1 MLLPSKNTAGGNEMY
16 GMSGPELLTQ
26 LKVRDTLRDA
36 ERIHQ
41 ASVAL
46 KERKVAGQALLAL
59 KRARFWRG
67 ADGRQPVLPSP
78 SA

>member
-1 MLLPSKNTAGGNEMY
+1 MY

-46 KERKVAGQALLAL
+46 KERKAARQALAAL
-59 KRARFWRG
+59 KWARFWRG
-67 ADGRQPVLPSP
+67 ADARRPVLPAP
-78 SA
+78 TA

>member
-1 MLLPSKNTAGGNEMY
+1 MY

-26 LKVRDTLRDA
+26 LKVRDTLREA

-41 ASVAL
+41 ASAVL
-46 KERKVAGQALLAL
+46 NERKAARQALSAL

-67 ADGRQPVLPSP
+67 LGARTPALPSP
-78 SA
+78 TA

>member
-1 MLLPSKNTAGGNEMY
+1 MY

-26 LKVRDTLRDA
+26 LKVRDTLREA

-41 ASVAL
+41 ASAVL
-46 KERKVAGQALLAL
+46 KERKVARQALLAL

-67 ADGRQPVLPSP
+67 SDARRPALPSP
-78 SA
+78 TA

>member
-1 MLLPSKNTAGGNEMY
+1 MY

-41 ASVAL
+41 ASVVL
-46 KERKVAGQALLAL
+46 KERKAARQALAAL
-59 KRARFWRG
+59 KWARFWRG
-67 ADGRQPVLPSP
+67 ANARRPALPSP
-78 SA
+78 TA

>member
-1 MLLPSKNTAGGNEMY
+1 MY

-41 ASVAL
+41 ASAVL
-46 KERKVAGQALLAL
+46 EERKAARQALAGL
-59 KRARFWRG
+59 KWARFWRG
-67 ADGRQPVLPSP
+67 AEARRPALPSAT
-78 SA
+78 S